1 MAGREARISGPVV
14 VGSLLLAVA
23 LFPGSARSADE
34 PPPDDRS
41 IAATAASGERAD
53 AAASPAGAEPRPAMR
68 QLESGS
74 RSGRVPSAR
83 DIAAVRPLVK
93 RRFYEAF
100 SHTETALGAQTAAET
115 LLSAATNEGD
125 GTLRWVLLDEAR
137 RLGEDCGQ
145 AGIVSRS
152 FALAAGFYDVDDVA
166 GELRS
171 LRHFPI
177 RILDPQRAAALARSA
192 EHLAVRAAETGRV
205 REAVA
210 AEDLATRA
218 WQRAG
223 NIEAARAAAARGA
236 GPAKRP

>member
-1 MAGREARISGPVV
+1 MAPRGSSISG
-14 VGSLLLAVA
+14 LAVA
-23 LFPGSARSADE
+23 GALLLGAALPPPATHSADDPPPAARESGSAAIPGE
-34 PPPDDRS
+34 PPGEAGS
-41 IAATAASGERAD
+41 TAA
-53 AAASPAGAEPRPAMR
+53 AEPRPAMR
-68 QLESGS
+68 QIDPGPGA
-74 RSGRVPSAR
+74 GRVPSTR
-83 DIAAVRPLVK
+83 DIAAVRPVVR
-93 RRFYEAF
+93 RRFHEEF
-100 SHTETALGAQTAAET
+100 SHTETSVGAQTAAES
-115 LLSAATNEGD
+115 LLAAAATESD

-166 GELRS
+166 AELRS

-192 EHLAVRAAETGRV
+192 EQVALRAVEAGRV
-205 REAVA
+205 REAVT

-223 NIEAARAAAARGA
+223 NIAAARAAAGRSTALL
-236 GPAKRP
+236 KRP